1 MDLSLSFEKYILLPS
16 EEALTEYKDEKNLKS
31 LRIFLVIVSSLFLV
45 IAAVYAFQAGPF
57 SVSAIFNFVL
67 SLSALLLRKYFNKI
81 FSIKNARRSSYIFLI
96 TFLITLMI
104 SHILIDVTAVKK
116 ETVNIKFGP
125 EPKSSKTGIIKN
137 TESDETDTQSDDK
150 KSSDNFTDTLF
161 FFGISVLFFRFSRN
175 ELIQLFSLGFGV
187 TFATLFIFRG
197 AIVSEN
203 IPNFIF
209 ASLLCVIA
217 LTSESKI
224 RKKFL
229 KQYNHFRSRHSDNI
243 RIKQE
248 LNYAR
253 EMQLSM
259 LPERNAK
266 IEDIEISAISI
277 PASEVGGD
285 YFDYFKITDSKVGI
299 FICDVSGHGVV
310 SALLLSGLRSCM
322 HLILEETSNPREVFY
337 KLNRMI
343 RKTQNR
349 KMFVTAIF
357 AVIDIKA
364 NTCSLFNAG
373 HQPPYKISGDS
384 NELYKIRKHGLALG
398 AADILEKIEGESEVE
413 FEFKKNDK
421 LLFYTDGLTEAM
433 NPSRQEFGFEKLEN
447 FLNENADKSSD
458 ILLGNLQNFVEGYTQ
473 NTTQIDD
480 LTIIVIGRD

>member
-1 MDLSLSFEKYILLPS
+1 MPKKQE
-16 EEALTEYKDEKNLKS
+16 S
-31 LRIFLVIVSSLFLV
+31 LRIPKVTKRILRQTKKKVQTISLIHCFSSEFQCCFLDFPEMNLFNC
-45 IAAVYAFQAGPF
+45 
-57 SVSAIFNFVL
+57 SA
-67 SLSALLLRKYFNKI
+67 
-81 FSIKNARRSSYIFLI
+81 
-96 TFLITLMI
+96 
-104 SHILIDVTAVKK
+104 
-116 ETVNIKFGP
+116 
-125 EPKSSKTGIIKN
+125 
-137 TESDETDTQSDDK
+137 
-150 KSSDNFTDTLF
+150 
-161 FFGISVLFFRFSRN
+161 
-175 ELIQLFSLGFGV
+175 LGFGV

-209 ASLLCVIA
+209 ASLFCVIA
-217 LTSESKI
+217 LTSESKY

-259 LPERNAK
+259 LPERNAQ
-266 IEDIEISAISI
+266 IGDIEISAISI

-285 YFDYFKITDSKVGI
+285 YFDYFKITDSKIGI

-357 AVIDIKA
+357 AVIDIQA

-433 NPSRQEFGFEKLEN
+433 NPTRQEFGFEKLEN

-458 ILLGNLQNFVEGYTQ
+458 ILLGNLQSFVEEYTQ